1 MTMSSLNGNTLIFGT
16 VADPVAHVTS
26 PWRFDALFRE
36 WSVNAVMLAFHVR
49 PDNLGTF
56 LTGARV
62 LENLKG
68 FCVTV
73 PHKMAVVPLLD
84 EVTPRATRVGAV
96 NVVRREPDG
105 RLIGDQLDGLGFV
118 EGLRAQGHDPRGK
131 RIFIAGAGGAAAGIV
146 FGLAEAGAARITIY
160 NRTAARAEELA
171 ARVRATFPTCDI
183 GTGNA
188 SPTGHDIAINGT
200 SAGLKAD
207 DPLPFD
213 IAGVTPQMVVAE
225 VIMTPRDT
233 PLLKAAAARGAPI
246 HYGDAMLLSQLPLLA
261 EFMGARRAPA

>member
-1 MTMSSLNGNTLIFGT
+1 MTTSSLNGNTLIFGT

-26 PWRFDALFRE
+26 PWRFDALFRD
-36 WSVNAVMLAFHVR
+36 WGVNAVMLAFHVR
-49 PDNLGTF
+49 PDNLATF

-84 EVTPRATRVGAV
+84 EVSARAQRVGAV
-96 NVVRREPDG
+96 NVVRREADG
-105 RLIGDQLDGLGFV
+105 RLVGDQLDGLGFV
-118 EGLRAQGHDPRGK
+118 EGLRTHGHDPRGK

-160 NRTAARAEELA
+160 NRTAARGEELA
-171 ARVRATFPTCDI
+171 TRVRAAFPACDI
-183 GTGNA
+183 GIGGPDP
-188 SPTGHDIAINGT
+188 SGHDIAINGT
-200 SAGLKAD
+200 SAGMKAD

-213 IAGVTPQMVVAE
+213 IAGVTAQTVVAE
-225 VIMTPRDT
+225 VIMTPRET
-233 PLLKAAAARGAPI
+233 PLLQAAAGRGATI

-261 EFMGARRAPA
+261 EFMGARRASS